1 VKCFWL
7 VRNYDPHEIVF
18 MSPRSSKEFEK
29 IRKSRR
35 ESILNAAL
43 RLFADKGYRATSMS
57 HIAENAGIAKGL
69 IYNYFDSKEK
79 LLEEVIQKG
88 FDSCMPQ
95 ISEEEFTTSAPET
108 IFKDILYMMK
118 ESFKRHPHF
127 WQLYARLFMQVY
139 ENQSLLKRMDQY
151 SRKYY
156 DYLGNLLVQLNV
168 PDVQTETF
176 KLAALLDGILLHYLA
191 VGNYPLDDVVDS
203 IINEY
208 LNKRKL
214 S

>member
-1 VKCFWL
+1 
-7 VRNYDPHEIVF
+7 
-18 MSPRSSKEFEK
+18 MSPRSSKEFEQ

-57 HIAENAGIAKGL
+57 QIAENAGVAKGL
-69 IYNYFDSKEK
+69 IYNYFDSKEQ
-79 LLEEVIQKG
+79 LLEDVIQKG

-95 ISEEEFTTSAPET
+95 ISQEESTKSAPEA

-118 ESFKRHPHF
+118 ESFKSHPHF

-191 VGNYPLDDVVDS
+191 VEKYPLDDVVDS
-203 IINEY
+203 IVNEY